1 MDKYIGKR
9 LDGRYEIETL
19 IGVGGMANVYKAKDL
34 LEKRVVAVKILRDE
48 FMTDSDLV
56 QRFKNESKAISLLSH
71 PNIVKVFDVS
81 VSDKIQYIAMEYI
94 NGVTLKEYMEQ
105 RGVLNWKETLLF
117 ITQTLEALQHAHK
130 KGIVHRDIK
139 PQNIMLLPDGSIRV
153 MDFGIARFSR
163 GETRTETNKAIGSVH
178 YISPEQARGDNIDS
192 RADIYSTGVMM
203 YEMLTGKLPFESDS
217 AVSVAIKQISD
228 KAVPPRAINPDIPE
242 ALEEITQRAMAK
254 EVQYRYQ
261 SAGEMLAAIEQ
272 FKKNPSVRF
281 EYQYMKEDLP
291 ARYIGK
297 VLNNIKSKQPAPGTK
312 PQKPEGKKKSKLR
325 FTVPIIAG
333 LAVACA
339 MGSFILC
346 FMIFKT
352 SGLFSSKPDV
362 EVVKFTDMTL
372 ADVKANAEYNDNF
385 KLVVEE
391 SYNPNVAEG
400 VIYDQSPKPPKIVKQ
415 GTKIKVKVSLG
426 KQEVKVPELTGMTRG
441 EAEKELTKL
450 GLSVSIVPEQSD
462 TVTEGNV
469 IHFSPEKGT
478 VLTSGDAVTL
488 YVSRAARSDKVVV
501 PDLTGLPSSSDA
513 TKALEPLRLRLGT
526 VTTAE
531 STLAAGTVLSQDP
544 VGGTEV
550 AVGTKVNIVLSTG
563 VVTPTSKQITVTVV
577 FDQYMTNGH
586 WSASFPGGESSFDV
600 TDTNRTWSFV
610 ATGTSGPASISFS
623 NGRVVEI
630 NFDNPAPVTITFEGA
645 RPTPTPVVTPT
656 PTPTIP
662 PTTPTP
668 PPTTPTPPPAP
679 TAEPTPEP

>member
-312 PQKPEGKKKSKLR
+312 PQKPAGKKKSKLR

-645 RPTPTPVVTPT
+645 KPTPTPVVTPT